1 MEIDE
6 NKIHYI
12 PFSSDELNP
21 LLSKINTNENN
32 IKATNKELDNKLN
45 KDTFASPTTAG
56 IAKISNGLKMTGD
69 NNDAICIA
77 KATEEQIRE
86 GTETYNPIV
95 PANASILMN
104 EYGLDSK
111 NTIGDMKN
119 SIDTHKNDTVKHI
132 TSDERT
138 TWNNKPNAD
147 EVISTGQGDE
157 IIDAINN
164 IAKAQSTSKEH
175 EKLIDNL
182 KRDLDA
188 QTSRIDNLS
197 TLEEG
202 STTGDAELEDIRVGA
217 DGTIYASAGEAV
229 RGQVNELKEDL
240 SRTQLYMNFDNID
253 FNESGMINS
262 IDGTLYTKN
271 ISTYTYTDYIDIS
284 KRNSDD
290 ITFTLPVY
298 TMSTGDDAPRNGLAF
313 YDESK
318 VFISSIRTLK
328 GEKGCVEISTVIP
341 KNAKYVRTT
350 WFANI
355 DAKFKLRVG
364 KIHDNITDGYIIS
377 GETVEGIFKY
387 GNRRNNDGTYY
398 DVLAHGM
405 TNRITSDEYF
415 ADEVVEVTNNNYEM
429 IIYAYNK
436 SDDIYIGHITTSET
450 FEKTSGNG
458 LWRKRWDLNQ
468 YPNYKFIIVIRKVD
482 NSEITEE
489 EVYKFT
495 IDVNGSSKVF
505 IKNFIAN
512 KNDITDGYII
522 SGDGEKVAVKDL
534 INNNKSYDYPLIGS
548 PEIFIPSIEEAT
560 YIDDMTVN
568 EIYTIYDNLCQLYP
582 NWIVEENSIGLDS
595 DNNPIRRYTI
605 RMKNPVYS
613 NSASSPVSNNIWT
626 NKYDNKHILITAGL
640 HGNEK
645 SSVLG
650 VAEFCQELL
659 SSNDKWA
666 RYIKSNFVLDV
677 LPLVNV
683 WGFNN
688 FSRENKNGININR
701 DFVDFQTSEAQAIS
715 SLINSLGSKLKVCL
729 DSHNTTSKY
738 GYIVSSTNFK
748 NNDFYI
754 RTSVDVA
761 AALNDFLNSTYND
774 TSLYPYI
781 FAWNSDSGNATL
793 NAYIQELDII
803 GCTVETPRSFSSS
816 DGKNYKNTCSMVKGF
831 IANLIQM
838 FGSV

>member
-1 MEIDE
+1 
-6 NKIHYI
+6 
-12 PFSSDELNP
+12 
-21 LLSKINTNENN
+21 
-32 IKATNKELDNKLN
+32 
-45 KDTFASPTTAG
+45 
-56 IAKISNGLKMTGD
+56 
-69 NNDAICIA
+69 
-77 KATEEQIRE
+77 
-86 GTETYNPIV
+86 
-95 PANASILMN
+95 
-104 EYGLDSK
+104 
-111 NTIGDMKN
+111 
-119 SIDTHKNDTVKHI
+119 
-132 TSDERT
+132 
-138 TWNNKPNAD
+138 
-147 EVISTGQGDE
+147 
-157 IIDAINN
+157 
-164 IAKAQSTSKEH
+164 
-175 EKLIDNL
+175 
-182 KRDLDA
+182 
-188 QTSRIDNLS
+188 
-197 TLEEG
+197 
-202 STTGDAELEDIRVGA
+202 
-217 DGTIYASAGEAV
+217 
-229 RGQVNELKEDL
+229 
-240 SRTQLYMNFDNID
+240 
-253 FNESGMINS
+253 
-262 IDGTLYTKN
+262 
-271 ISTYTYTDYIDIS
+271 
-284 KRNSDD
+284 
-290 ITFTLPVY
+290 
-298 TMSTGDDAPRNGLAF
+298 
-313 YDESK
+313 
-318 VFISSIRTLK
+318 
-328 GEKGCVEISTVIP
+328 
-341 KNAKYVRTT
+341 
-350 WFANI
+350 
-355 DAKFKLRVG
+355 
-364 KIHDNITDGYIIS
+364 
-377 GETVEGIFKY
+377 
-387 GNRRNNDGTYY
+387 
-398 DVLAHGM
+398 
-405 TNRITSDEYF
+405 
-415 ADEVVEVTNNNYEM
+415 
-429 IIYAYNK
+429 
-436 SDDIYIGHITTSET
+436 
-450 FEKTSGNG
+450 
-458 LWRKRWDLNQ
+458 
-468 YPNYKFIIVIRKVD
+468 
-482 NSEITEE
+482 
-489 EVYKFT
+489 
-495 IDVNGSSKVF
+495 
-505 IKNFIAN
+505 
-512 KNDITDGYII
+512 
-522 SGDGEKVAVKDL
+522 
-534 INNNKSYDYPLIGS
+534 
-548 PEIFIPSIEEAT
+548 
-560 YIDDMTVN
+560 MTVN

-761 AALNDFLNSTYND
+761 AALNDFLNSAYND